1 MTIQIPEPV
10 QWLAPIVVGADWPE
24 GDEDALRR
32 LAQAWEQAA
41 KAIGAATGDGN
52 AAAQA
57 ACSAMQGEAAG
68 AFAEYWERFVA
79 GDEQFLLTLQQAC
92 EQLAEGCDETALNVE
107 YSKLS
112 IIAALT
118 ILAAQIAAMLAAAFA
133 TFGASTAGIPI
144 AQAATRVTVQLAFRE
159 LITQIAL
166 NVAINVGVDAA
177 IQGLQVARG
186 DRSFSEWDFGKTAD
200 AGISGVAAGV
210 ASGGVGLAS
219 DALGRTTSNFGQAAV
234 RGANEGA
241 IAGMAGN
248 ALTHLAHGDA
258 PSVQSLVSGATAG
271 SVGGAVDGM
280 ASRHQGLHETWYSPQ
295 DSQYTAGP
303 NTQGW
308 RFTTEDG
315 AEIRANVENPYS
327 RGFNSSQGQH
337 IPADG
342 GPNNVNDDYRDDG
355 RDE

>member
-41 KAIGAATGDGN
+41 RVISSATGDGN
-52 AAAQA
+52 VAAHA
-57 ACSAMQGEAAG
+57 ACGAMQGEAAD
-68 AFAEYWERFVA
+68 AFAEYWDRFVA
-79 GDEQFLLTLQQAC
+79 GDEQFLITLQQAC
-92 EQLAEGCDETALNVE
+92 EQLAQGCDETALNVE
-107 YSKLS
+107 YTKLS

-144 AQAATRVTVQLAFRE
+144 AQAATRITVQLAFQE
-159 LITQIAL
+159 LIKQIAL
-166 NVAINVGVDAA
+166 NVAINVGVDVA
-177 IQGLQVARG
+177 IQGLQIAQG
-186 DRSFSEWDFGKTAD
+186 DRSFSEWDSGKTTD

-219 DALGRTTSNFGQAAV
+219 DALGHTTTSFGQAAV

-248 ALTHLAHGDA
+248 ALTDLAHGDA
-258 PSVQSLVSGATAG
+258 PSARSLVSGATAG
-271 SVGGAVDGM
+271 SIGGVTDGIT
-280 ASRHQGLHETWYSPQ
+280 SRHQGLHETWYSPQ

-315 AEIRANVENPYS
+315 AEVRANVDNPYS
-327 RGFNSSQGQH
+327 RGVNSGQGRH

-342 GPNNVNDDYRDDG
+342 GPNSADDAEDD
-355 RDE
+355 